1 MKNIA
6 ILGRPNVG
14 KSTLFNRFAGRRKSI
29 VAPMAGVTR
38 DISMAK
44 TYIDDIAFNVFD
56 TGGLLDVSDDTL
68 NEKVREKALKTA
80 AEDADILLFLV
91 DAHQSHPD
99 DRHFINMVRKSGK
112 PIVLVIN
119 KVDADSHNNL
129 INEFYS
135 LGINDIVAISA
146 EHNNGID
153 DLREKILE
161 VLERIGVDL
170 DAEREASKTNE
181 NSDENDD
188 EAAEIEDFEEEYYE
202 DDDYMD
208 ESEDDENY
216 DNKKEKSKQYRLD
229 EYIAQKKIINI
240 AIVGKPNAGKST
252 LLNTLIGKDRSIVSN
267 IAGTTRDAID
277 ETFNFKGDD
286 ICLVDT
292 AGIRKKK
299 NVNTDVEYYSVNRAI
314 KAIEASDVCI
324 LMLDVFEGLTD
335 QDKTIANLII
345 ERRKGIV
352 IAANKWDIR
361 DKETTWNDY
370 EAYMKDTFPVLNYA
384 FYAKVCATRKND
396 AKKLLSLAVR
406 VAKTRL
412 QRFETHALTETMVRA
427 TREYSI
433 SAGGNPFKIFY
444 VTQTGVN
451 PPAFAIFCNHPHK
464 LNSHY
469 KRYLENRF
477 REMFDFR
484 GTPVILNFRKRGKKY
499 DS

>member
-1 MKNIA
+1 M
-6 ILGRPNVG
+6 
-14 KSTLFNRFAGRRKSI
+14 
-29 VAPMAGVTR
+29 
-38 DISMAK
+38 
-44 TYIDDIAFNVFD
+44 FD
-56 TGGLLDVSDDTL
+56 TGGLLDMSEDVL

-80 AEDADILLFLV
+80 TDEAHLLLFVV
-91 DAHQSHPD
+91 DAHQTHPD
-99 DRHFINMVRKSGK
+99 DRHFINTIRKLNK
-112 PIVLVIN
+112 PIILVIN
-119 KVDADSHNNL
+119 KIDSDSHNNL

-135 LGINDIVAISA
+135 LGIKDIVAISA

-153 DLREKILE
+153 DLRDKILE
-161 VLERIGVDL
+161 VFERIGIDL
-170 DAEREASKTNE
+170 ESEREITKR
-181 NSDENDD
+181 
-188 EAAEIEDFEEEYYE
+188 EE
-202 DDDYMD
+202 
-208 ESEDDENY
+208 
-216 DNKKEKSKQYRLD
+216 DNKKEDKVLDDEELFEDFDEDYDEEKDNKKQQRLD
-229 EYIAQKKIINI
+229 EYISKKKIINI

-267 IAGTTRDAID
+267 IAGTTRDSID

-345 ERRKGIV
+345 ERRKGII

-361 DKETTWNDY
+361 EKGTTWNDY
-370 EAYMKDTFPVLNYA
+370 ESYMKSAFPVLNYA
-384 FYAKVCATRKND
+384 FYARVCATRKND
-396 AKKLLSLAVR
+396 AEKLLSLAIR

-451 PPAFAIFCNHPHK
+451 PPAFAVFCNHPHK

-484 GTPVILNFRKRGKKY
+484 GTPIILNFRKRGKKY
-499 DS
+499 DN